1 VYQAFI
7 LFIDLYIN
15 FSILIRIDMRLFGP
29 DFYNITELLTEEE
42 TMIQRTA
49 FEFVQTEFMPLVH
62 EHYEKAT
69 FPLELA
75 PKLGEMGFMG
85 SSLPEES
92 GGSGVSNVAYG
103 LILHE
108 LERGDSGLRSFASVQ
123 GALVMYPI
131 HAYGSDEQ
139 RSKWLPGLGAG
150 TMIGCF
156 GLTEPNFGSNPGGMA
171 TRCKRDGDDWIINGN
186 KMWITNGT
194 LADVALV
201 WARDDDGI
209 VRGFL
214 LERGMDGFTS
224 SDIHGKLSLRASI
237 TSELSMSNVRVP
249 DSARLP
255 NIEGLKGPLSCL
267 TQARYGIAWG
277 MVGAAVDC
285 YNTSLE
291 YSKERKQFSKPIAG
305 YQLTQAKFAEMI
317 TRITESQLLVYRLG
331 RLKDEGK
338 MNFQQVSMAKRNNC
352 AMARDIAKMSRE
364 ILGANGVTEDYSPIR
379 HMANIE
385 SVYTYEGTHEMHTL
399 ILGQEVTGIPAYD
412 S

>member
-1 VYQAFI
+1 MKK
-7 LFIDLYIN
+7 L
-15 FSILIRIDMRLFGP
+15 GP
-29 DFYNITELLTEEE
+29 DFYNITDLLTEEE
-42 TMIQRTA
+42 LLIQQTA
-49 FEFVQTEFMPLVH
+49 YDFVQTEFMPVINDH
-62 EHYEKAT
+62 FENST
-69 FPLELA
+69 FPMELV
-75 PKLGEMGFMG
+75 PKLGELGFMG
-85 SSLPEES
+85 SALPESS
-92 GGSGVSNVAYG
+92 GGAGVSNVAYG

-139 RSKWLPGLGAG
+139 KAKWLPELGAG
-150 TMIGCF
+150 TKIGCF

-171 TRCKRDGDDWIINGN
+171 TRCKRDGDGWVINGN
-186 KMWITNGT
+186 KMWITNGS
-194 LADVALV
+194 LADVSVV
-201 WARDDDGI
+201 WARDEDGL

-214 LERGMDGFTS
+214 LEKGVEGFTT

-237 TSELSMSNVRVP
+237 TSELSMANVRVP

-255 NIEGLKGPLSCL
+255 NIEGLKGPLGCL

-277 MVGAAVDC
+277 MVGCAIDC
-285 YNTSLE
+285 YNTALD
-291 YSKERKQFSKPIAG
+291 YAKERKQFSKPIGG
-305 YQLTQAKFAEMI
+305 YQLIQAKLVEMV
-317 TRITESQLLVYRLG
+317 TRITEAQLLVYRLG

-338 MNFQQVSMAKRNNC
+338 MTFQQVSMAKRNNC
-352 AMARDIAKMSRE
+352 VMARDVARVSRE
-364 ILGANGVTEDYSPIR
+364 ILGANGITEDYSPMR

-399 ILGQEVTGIPAYD
+399 ILGQDVTGLAAYD

>member
-1 VYQAFI
+1 
-7 LFIDLYIN
+7 
-15 FSILIRIDMRLFGP
+15 MKKFGP
-29 DFYNITELLTEEE
+29 DFYDLTDLLTDEELL
-42 TMIQRTA
+42 IQQTA
-49 FEFVQTEFMPLVH
+49 FDFVKAEFMPVIS
-62 EHYEKAT
+62 ENYENGT
-69 FPLELA
+69 FPMELI
-75 PKLGEMGFMG
+75 PKLGELGFMG

-92 GGSGVSNVAYG
+92 GGAGVSNVAYG

-123 GALVMYPI
+123 GSLVMYPI
-131 HAYGSDEQ
+131 HAYGSDQ
-139 RSKWLPGLGAG
+139 QKAKWLPGLGAG
-150 TMIGCF
+150 NLIGCF
-156 GLTEPNFGSNPGGMA
+156 GLTEPNFGSNPGGMT

-186 KMWITNGT
+186 KMWITNGS

-201 WARDDDGI
+201 WARDEEGI

-214 LERGMDGFTS
+214 LEKGMDGFTS
-224 SDIHGKLSLRASI
+224 SDIHGKLSLRSSV
-237 TSELSMSNVRVP
+237 TSELSMENVRVN
-249 DSARLP
+249 DTSRLP

-285 YNTSLE
+285 YNTALD

-305 YQLTQAKFAEMI
+305 YQLTQAKLADMV
-317 TRITESQLLVYRLG
+317 TLITESQLLVYRLG

-338 MNFQQVSMAKRNNC
+338 MTFQQVSMAKRNNC
-352 AMARDIAKMSRE
+352 TMARNIARLSRE
-364 ILGANGVTEDYSPIR
+364 ILGGNGIVGDYSPIR

-385 SVYTYEGTHEMHTL
+385 SVYTYEGTHEMHSL
-399 ILGQEVTGIPAYD
+399 IIGESITGISAYD

>member
-1 VYQAFI
+1 MKE
-7 LFIDLYIN
+7 L
-15 FSILIRIDMRLFGP
+15 RP
-29 DFYNITELLTEEE
+29 DFYNITDLLTEEE
-42 TMIQRTA
+42 LLIQQTA
-49 FEFVQTEFMPLVH
+49 YDFVQTEFMPIIN
-62 EHYEKAT
+62 EHYENAT
-69 FPLELA
+69 FPMELA
-75 PKLGEMGFMG
+75 PKLGELGFMG

-139 RSKWLPGLGAG
+139 KAKWLQELGAG
-150 TMIGCF
+150 TKIGCF
-156 GLTEPNFGSNPGGMA
+156 GLTEPNFGSNPGGMV
-171 TRCKRDGDDWIINGN
+171 TRCKKDGDDWIINGN

-194 LADVALV
+194 VADVSVV
-201 WARDDDGI
+201 WARDEDGM

-214 LERGMDGFTS
+214 LEKGMDGFTS
-224 SDIHGKLSLRASI
+224 SDIHGKLSLRASV
-237 TSELSMSNVRVP
+237 TSELSMANVRVP

-277 MVGAAVDC
+277 MVGTAVDC
-285 YNTSLE
+285 YNTAVD
-291 YSKERKQFSKPIAG
+291 YSKERKQFSKPIGG
-305 YQLTQAKFAEMI
+305 YQLTQAKFAEMV
-317 TRITESQLLVYRLG
+317 TRITEAQLLVYRLG
-331 RLKDEGK
+331 RLKDEGT
-338 MNFQQVSMAKRNNC
+338 MTFQQVSMAKRNNC
-352 AMARDIAKMSRE
+352 AMARDIAKMARE
-364 ILGANGVTEDYSPIR
+364 ILGANGITDDYSPIR

-399 ILGQEVTGIPAYD
+399 ILGQEVTGMAAYD
-412 S
+412 T

>member
-1 VYQAFI
+1 MK
-7 LFIDLYIN
+7 LY
-15 FSILIRIDMRLFGP
+15 GP
-29 DFYNITELLTEEE
+29 DFYNISELLTDEEL
-42 TMIQRTA
+42 MIQKTA
-49 FEFVQTEFMPLVH
+49 YDFVQTEFMPLVE
-62 EHYEKAT
+62 EHYEKGT

-75 PKLGEMGFMG
+75 TKLGELGFMG
-85 SSLPEES
+85 SSLPIES

-123 GALVMYPI
+123 GSLVMYPI

-139 RSKWLPGLGAG
+139 KDKWLSGLGDG
-150 TMIGCF
+150 TKIGCF

-171 TRCKRDGDDWIINGN
+171 TRCKKDGNDWIINGN

-194 LADVALV
+194 LADVAVV
-201 WARDDDGI
+201 WARDEDGI

-214 LERGMDGFTS
+214 LEKGMDGFTS
-224 SDIHGKLSLRASI
+224 SDIHGKLSLRCSV
-237 TSELSMSNVRVP
+237 TSELSMSDVRVP
-249 DSARLP
+249 DSSRLP
-255 NIEGLKGPLSCL
+255 NIEGLKGPLGCL

-277 MVGAAVDC
+277 MVGAAVDS
-285 YNTSLE
+285 YNVSLE
-291 YSKERKQFSKPIAG
+291 YAKERKQFSKPIAG
-305 YQLTQAKFAEMI
+305 YQLTQAKFAEMVTNI
-317 TRITESQLLVYRLG
+317 TQAQLLVYRLG

-352 AMARDIAKMSRE
+352 TMARDIARMARD
-364 ILGANGVTEDYSPIR
+364 ILGGNGVTIDYSPIR

-399 ILGQEVTGIPAYD
+399 IIGENVTGLSAFD

>member
-1 VYQAFI
+1 MK
-7 LFIDLYIN
+7 
-15 FSILIRIDMRLFGP
+15 SFGP
-29 DFYNITELLTEEE
+29 DFYNITELLNEEE
-42 TMIQRTA
+42 LLIQKA
-49 FEFVQTEFMPLVH
+49 AYEFVQKDFMPLVN
-62 EHYEKAT
+62 EHYEKGT
-69 FPLELA
+69 FPLSLA
-75 PKLGEMGFMG
+75 GKLGEMGFMG

-131 HAYGSDEQ
+131 HTYGSEEQ
-139 RSKWLPGLGAG
+139 KSKWLPGLGAG
-150 TMIGCF
+150 TKIGCF

-171 TRCKRDGDDWIINGN
+171 TRCKKDGSDWIISGN

-194 LADVALV
+194 LADVALI
-201 WARDDDGI
+201 WARDEGGV

-214 LERGMDGFTS
+214 LEKGMDGFTS
-224 SDIHGKLSLRASI
+224 NDIHGKLSLRASI

-249 DSARLP
+249 DSSRLP
-255 NIEGLKGPLSCL
+255 NVEGLKGPLSCL

-285 YNTSLE
+285 YNTALE
-291 YSKERKQFSKPIAG
+291 YSKERKQFSKPIAA
-305 YQLTQAKFAEMI
+305 YQLSQAKFAEMI
-317 TRITESQLLVYRLG
+317 TRITEAQLMVYRLG

-338 MNFQQVSMAKRNNC
+338 MSFQQVSMAKRNNC
-352 AMARDIAKMSRE
+352 SMARDIAKTARE
-364 ILGANGVTEDYSPIR
+364 ILGANGVMEDYSPIR

-399 ILGQEVTGIPAYD
+399 ILGQDITGFPAYD